1 MTNHAVS
8 KRTGSTLLFLLVIL
22 IGANLRTVLTAVPPI
37 LTNIQRSFQMPSW
50 FLGSLTTIPLLC
62 FALVS
67 PLVNGLTK
75 KFGVMPVVITAL
87 IILSVSSLFR
97 VYSFPFLLLGTL
109 LIGCAIAVL
118 NVLSPVLVAALYPNK
133 IGMMSSAYLLSSTI
147 FSAASAG
154 FSAPLA
160 NILGWPVTL
169 QVLTVFPVVT
179 LIVAIAVR
187 LLPGSQQALAAPAP
201 LPAQT
206 PPAKPQQP
214 VWRQPLAW
222 ALTGFMGLQSLLFYT
237 ILTWLPT
244 ILMSHGFSQSNAI
257 LLLGLLQLAA
267 VPMAYIFPNL
277 AGRRTRQAPLIWAIG
292 LLFLLGLGGLMLPA
306 LPLAAALV
314 VCILLGFATNAA
326 FTMAMS
332 LFSLKTKTPQE
343 TAAVSGMAQ
352 AIGYLVAAGGPML
365 AGFLHSVWGSWAPV
379 MLVLLVVA
387 AIQTYCGLLVDR
399 QESVFE

>member
-1 MTNHAVS
+1 M
-8 KRTGSTLLFLLVIL
+8 
-22 IGANLRTVLTAVPPI
+22 
-37 LTNIQRSFQMPSW
+37 
-50 FLGSLTTIPLLC
+50 
-62 FALVS
+62 
-67 PLVNGLTK
+67 
-75 KFGVMPVVITAL
+75 
-87 IILSVSSLFR
+87 
-97 VYSFPFLLLGTL
+97 
-109 LIGCAIAVL
+109 
-118 NVLSPVLVAALYPNK
+118 
-133 IGMMSSAYLLSSTI
+133 
-147 FSAASAG
+147 
-154 FSAPLA
+154 
-160 NILGWPVTL
+160 TL

-244 ILMSHGFSQSNAI
+244 ILMSHGFSQSNAS